1 MSYRRLSG
9 CAAALVMA
17 LAGTAMGAAGAE
29 ETVYVR
35 IAKADVVGAQ
45 QVVSPT
51 KSIDYGSF
59 LWAEVTQAEARAM
72 QAAGLDAQVV
82 HDPFTLILG
91 QLRFDPMKQD
101 VSLPAGL
108 DEVRNP
114 AGGSDLQLVQFMG
127 PVKQAWL
134 DEMRAL
140 GLEPVQYVHPN
151 TYIMWGAPEARGACV
166 DAACVRWSGAFAPAF
181 RLLPQARALNNEV
194 ILVDVLFY
202 KHADLKRA
210 ADAIETLGGKG
221 EAPVTGGDPTLARAT
236 YTVAG
241 SALEAIA
248 RIPGV
253 YSVQP
258 VPTDGGLRGEMTNQL
273 NVGNYDGTN
282 AAFPGY
288 LAWLSTVGFDG
299 TGVIMANVDGGVA
312 HTAPDLVNRFIACV
326 GSTCGGGAS
335 SSHGTHTAGIMG
347 ADGSSGTTAN
357 GGFLRGLGMAPGANM
372 VEQVYSPTF
381 TQANGMFTLMKQS
394 WQNGAVVS
402 GNSWG
407 PAGTPQGY
415 DDDTRQ
421 VDVGARDA
429 EDTVAGNQQFLYV
442 LSFMNGNG
450 GTSSQ
455 GSPDEAKNIFT
466 IGSTKAQNTG
476 TGSQILQIDDLST
489 NSAHGPALDGRKIP
503 HMVAPGCYV
512 DSTTGTS
519 SYGLLCGTSMAS
531 PHVTGA
537 SALFFEYY
545 RSLPDYTADPSPALV
560 KAAFTA
566 VARNLSGHLDADGG
580 VLGVP
585 FDSKQGWGR
594 MAVERVI
601 DVDPD
606 SVRYFDQE
614 VLLNNTGEEWST
626 VVSPFDAGQP
636 MRIMLVWTD
645 APGHGLGGSTPAWNN
660 NLDLIVEDGANTYRG
675 NVFNASGFSTTG
687 GVADDRNNTEGV
699 FLGPTPPGA
708 VTIRVV
714 ASNINSDGVPGVGD
728 GTDQDFALVCY
739 NCAVDPGFG
748 VGVTPGSERVCAG
761 SDAVYTVDVASVA
774 GFTDPVTLAVLGT
787 PAGSSTNIAPNPV
800 VPGGSATVT
809 ISNLSLGGT
818 SSLVFEG
825 TSGALVRTAGA
836 SLTVDAGA
844 PGSATLIA
852 PANAATGVILQ
863 PTLDWSTV
871 AEASSYDVEV
881 ASDAGFTNIVASG
894 NVSDSF
900 FDITTSLTISSTY
913 FWRVTPSNTCG
924 TGSTS
929 SVFSFT
935 TIVDR
940 PILLVDDDDNATNV
954 QPTYVAALNNIGLSY
969 DVWDTLNS
977 DNEPN
982 AAYLANYSM
991 VIWFTGHE
999 FGGAAGPGPAGEAA
1013 LASYLD
1019 DGGCLLMSAQDYLY
1033 DRGLT
1038 AFASGYLGISTFTSD
1053 TAQSSVTGSNLFAGF
1068 GPFGLSYPYTNF
1080 SDTVNADGTATV
1092 CFTGNAGNAAVH
1104 KQVDGSVRVFLGF
1117 PLEAVPNAADREAII
1132 QAVLGACEQP
1142 VPPCPWD
1149 LDGNGAVDLGDVN
1162 VVLFNFGDTG
1172 APGIPGDGDGNGTV
1186 DLGDLNGVLFNFGT
1200 FCPA

>member
-1 MSYRRLSG
+1 MSYRKLGG
-9 CAAALVMA
+9 CAAALVLA
-17 LAGTAMGAAGAE
+17 LAGTAMGANGAN

-35 IAKADVVGAQ
+35 IAKADLVGAQ
-45 QVVSPT
+45 QVIAPT

-59 LWAEVTQAEARAM
+59 QWAEVTLDEARAM
-72 QAAGLDAQVV
+72 QAAGLDAQIVE
-82 HDPFTLILG
+82 DAFTLILG
-91 QLRFDPMKQD
+91 QLRFDPLKHE
-101 VSLPAGL
+101 VTLPGGL
-108 DEVRNP
+108 GEVRNP
-114 AGGSDLQLVQFMG
+114 VGGKDLQLVQFQG

-134 DEMRAL
+134 DQMTAM
-140 GLEPVQYVHPN
+140 GLEPVQYIHPN
-151 TYIMWGAPEARGACV
+151 TYIMWGAPEARGACAGA
-166 DAACVRWSGAFAPAF
+166 DCVRWSGPFAPAY
-181 RLLPQARALNNEV
+181 RLLPSARALGDDQV
-194 ILVDVLFY
+194 AVHVSFF
-202 KHADLKRA
+202 KQADLRRA

-221 EAPVTGGDPTLARAT
+221 EAPALGADPTLARAT
-236 YTVAG
+236 YTIAG
-241 SALEAIA
+241 SKLEDIA

-253 YSVQP
+253 YSVQL

-273 NVGNYDGTN
+273 NVGNYDGSN
-282 AAFPGY
+282 LAFPGY
-288 LAWLSTVGFDG
+288 LTWLSSVGFDG
-299 TGVIMANVDGGVA
+299 SGVIMANVDGGVA
-312 HTAPDLVNRFIACV
+312 DTNPDLINRFLPCT

-347 ADGSSGTTAN
+347 ADGSSGTNAN

-394 WQNGAVVS
+394 WQNGASMS

-429 EDTVAGNQQFLYV
+429 DDTAAGNQEFLYV

-466 IGSTKAQNTG
+466 IGSTKAQNSGSG
-476 TGSQILQIDDLST
+476 TQILQIDDISS

-545 RSLPDYTADPSPALV
+545 RSLPDYTTDPSPALV

-580 VLGVP
+580 VLGAP

-601 DVDPD
+601 DIDPN

-614 VLLNNTGEEWST
+614 ILLNNTGEEWST
-626 VVSPFDAGQP
+626 VVSPFDSGQP

-660 NLDLIVEDGANTYRG
+660 NLDLIVEAGANTYRG
-675 NVFNASGFSTTG
+675 NVFDASGFSTTG

-699 FLGPTPPGA
+699 FLGPIPPGA
-708 VTIRVV
+708 ATIRVV
-714 ASNINSDGVPGVGD
+714 ATDINSDGVPGVGD
-728 GTDQDFALVCY
+728 ATDQDFALVCY

-748 VGVTPGSERVCAG
+748 VSVSPGSERVCAG
-761 SDAVYTVDVASVA
+761 SDAVYTVDVASIA
-774 GFTDPVTLAVLGT
+774 GFTDPVTLAVMGT
-787 PAGSSTNIAPNPV
+787 PAGSSTSIVPNPV
-800 VPGGSATVT
+800 TPGGSATVT
-809 ISNLSLGGT
+809 ISNLSVGGT

-825 TSGALVRTAGA
+825 TSGAIVRNSGA
-836 SLTVDAGA
+836 SLIVDNGA
-844 PGSATLIA
+844 PGAATLIS
-852 PANAATGVILQ
+852 PADSATGVILQ

-871 AEASSYDVEV
+871 TDASDYDVEV
-881 ASDAGFTNIVASG
+881 ASDPGFTNIVASG
-894 NVSDSF
+894 NTADSF
-900 FDITTSLTISSTY
+900 FDITTSLVINTTY
-913 FWRVTPSNTCG
+913 YWHVTPNNTCG
-924 TGSTS
+924 SGATS
-929 SVFSFT
+929 ATFSFT

-969 DVWDTLNS
+969 DIWDTNNS
-977 DNEPN
+977 DNEPD

-999 FGGAAGPGPAGEAA
+999 FGGFAGPGPAGEAA

-1053 TAQSSVTGSNLFAGF
+1053 TSQTSVTGADLFAGM
-1068 GPFGLSYPYTNF
+1068 GPLTLSYPYTNF
-1080 SDTVNADGTATV
+1080 SDTVNADGTAAV
-1092 CFTGNAGNAAVH
+1092 CFTGNAGNAGVR

-1117 PLEAVPNAADREAII
+1117 PLEAVANAADREAII
-1132 QAVLGACEQP
+1132 QTTLAACEQP
-1142 VPPCPWD
+1142 VP
-1149 LDGNGAVDLGDVN
+1149 
-1162 VVLFNFGDTG
+1162 
-1172 APGIPGDGDGNGTV
+1172 
-1186 DLGDLNGVLFNFGT
+1186 
-1200 FCPA
+1200 